1 MNFTYIS
8 SKYKTP
14 DKVGFSSRTFKK
26 TYKLALIFFILF
38 LFSPFINFGQKTVH
52 VFVALC
58 DNENQGIVPVP
69 EKIGN
74 GKDPL
79 HNLYWGAGYG
89 VKNYFDKKSSDWKL
103 IKIIKNPTDIILE
116 RLIFKHNKTNTYLLA
131 DAYDGAEIKQTVY
144 DFLNACSGKN
154 ALRIKVDSI
163 YKEFGGSSDLCAYI
177 GHNGLMDFRANI
189 ELKSYNTKEKDAIII
204 GCYSKEYFYD
214 YIKDAGANPLIWS
227 VGLMSAEAY
236 TLEWALDGW
245 VLNETDEQIRTRAA
259 KAYNYYQK
267 CGIKGARNLLR
278 TGW

>member
-1 MNFTYIS
+1 MS
-8 SKYKTP
+8 CYKS
-14 DKVGFSSRTFKK
+14 VF
-26 TYKLALIFFILF
+26 IFYILF
-38 LFSPFINFGQKTVH
+38 HFFSLTFFGQRTVH

-103 IKIIKNPTDIILE
+103 IKIIKNPSDIILE
-116 RLIFKHNKTNTYLLA
+116 RLIFKHNKTNAFLLA

-154 ALRIKVDSI
+154 TLRIKVDSS
-163 YKEFGGSSDLCAYI
+163 YMDFGGSSDLCAYI
-177 GHNGLMDFRANI
+177 GHNGLMDFSADI
-189 ELKSYNTKEKDAIII
+189 ELKSYNTKKKDAIII
-204 GCYSKEYFYD
+204 GCYSKSFFYN

-245 VLNETDEQIRTRAA
+245 VLEESDEEIRTRAA
-259 KAYNYYQK
+259 KAYNHYQN
-267 CGIKGARNLLR
+267 CGLRGAMNLLQ